1 VSDPPPITV
10 LVVDD
15 HPVVRSGLVSLL
27 AVEPDLEV
35 VGEAADGAEAVASVK
50 ALAPDVVLMD
60 LRMPG
65 MDGADAT
72 ARIVVDHPATRVLV
86 LTTFDTDDDIL
97 RAVEAGA
104 SGYLLKDSRRED
116 LVDAIRAAARGET
129 VLAPPVA
136 ARLMGRMRAGAGG
149 TTEQLTPREVEVL
162 AAVGRGLSN
171 ADIGRELFIGEA
183 TVKTHLLRVFQ
194 KLNVDDRTRAVT
206 VAIERGILPSPRR

>member
-1 VSDPPPITV
+1 MTAPEVIRV

-15 HPVVRSGLVSLL
+15 HPVVRSGLVALL
-27 AVEPDLEV
+27 AVEPDLQV
-35 VGEAADGAEAVASVK
+35 VGEAADGAEA
-50 ALAPDVVLMD
+50 LAAVLTTAPHVVLMD

-72 ARIVVDHPATRVLV
+72 ARIVGDHPGTRVLV

-104 SGYLLKDSRRED
+104 SGYLLKDTRRD
-116 LVDAIRAAARGET
+116 VLVDAIRAAARGET

-136 ARLMGRMRAGAGG
+136 ARLMGRMRAGSP
-149 TTEQLTPREVEVL
+149 EQLTPREVEVL

-171 ADIGRELFIGEA
+171 GDIGRELFIGEA

-194 KLNVDDRTRAVT
+194 KLGVDDRTRAVT
-206 VAIERGILPSPRR
+206 VAMERGILPAPRR